1 MVGARVVVK
10 ECVKKEIW
18 VIATGEKRVCKKE
31 VRDGA
36 CGEKQVC
43 REGEQCWSLW
53 LLTSLKIGS
62 LAFEHVWL
70 LMSMKIRRLWFGSV
84 LRNER
89 EKQEHSVGE
98 FIDKRE

>member
-1 MVGARVVVK
+1 MINAATNEIEKEEVMVGARVVVK

-43 REGEQCWSLW
+43 REGE
-53 LLTSLKIGS
+53 
-62 LAFEHVWL
+62 
-70 LMSMKIRRLWFGSV
+70 
-84 LRNER
+84 
-89 EKQEHSVGE
+89 
-98 FIDKRE
+98 